1 MGKLIELP
9 VKKKKPMSE
18 YEKELAHCL
27 MQVQALRMNGCSMI
41 KMLSIMNDD
50 DEGNQ
55 ERLKEISN
63 FLGTFQKMRMKFD
76 KRMTM
81 VEKRREDS

>member
-9 VKKKKPMSE
+9 VINKPMSE

-27 MQVQALRMNGCSMI
+27 MQVQALQMNSCVMV
-41 KMLSIMNDD
+41 KMLSNMVDE

-55 ERLKEISN
+55 ERLKEISK
-63 FLGTFQKMRMKFD
+63 FLSEFQKMRIKFY
-76 KRMTM
+76 KRIG
-81 VEKRREDS
+81 VINKRSEES